1 MNLYFAFVDLEKAV
15 DQVPRDFTWWPLRK
29 LSVEVWL
36 VKIMQSIFFFF
47 FFINWYSLH
56 ARLNSHYEAWS
67 YKKRKHKNVK
77 AYRIS
82 I

>member
-15 DQVPRDFTWWPLRK
+15 DQVPRDFMWWPLRK

-47 FFINWYSLH
+47 FLLIGIHSMQG
-56 ARLNSHYEAWS
+56 
-67 YKKRKHKNVK
+67 
-77 AYRIS
+77 
-82 I
+82 

>member
-15 DQVPRDFTWWPLRK
+15 DQVPRDFMWWPLRK

-36 VKIMQSIFFFF
+36 VKIMQSIFFYF